1 VGDKM
6 KYVYK
11 ITYPNGKIY
20 IGQDTKDLYMTYFGS
35 SEEKYVNKDFSW
47 DEMQNFSIKK
57 EILWSSETASDDEVT
72 RKESEFIL
80 KYESNKPEKGYNQ
93 RVPKL

>member
-1 VGDKM
+1 M

-20 IGQDTKDLYMTYFGS
+20 IGQDTANYYMTYFGS
-35 SEEKYVNKDFSW
+35 SDEGLIQKDFSW
-47 DEMQNFSIKK
+47 DQMKDFSVRKQ
-57 EILWSSETASDDEVT
+57 ILWSSEDATQDEVT
-72 RKESEFIL
+72 RKEREMIL

-93 RVPKL
+93 RLP